1 MQTTEQT
8 VTILDTLVGHAVVV
22 PDSLSGWRV
31 VDDGFTIDQ
40 SLAAIRAAGLE
51 RARVLP
57 AVQEKQ
63 EVRRVTTDTRTQLAV
78 VVDWNALTLA
88 GRKDEN
94 WYAVRVAPSSQ
105 RVARAITLPESATE
119 RERAEADRR
128 KGESIVERQLRQKGI
143 DLYMPAFWEE
153 IRAHRGHKMRARR
166 LPLFP
171 GYVFIRRDPRLG
183 FKPVKEEVEGVIDFV
198 SVKQRPVIFSE
209 DDIRFLMIQMFD
221 REQAFRFQRAHRVE
235 EARFKRKQTLN
246 AELGRHLPRG
256 RGRKVSLRIHAEAC
270 INSLPVA
277 SRKRVLGIM
286 SALDGLEQEHGLV
299 DFREPV

>member
-1 MQTTEQT
+1 MQQTQET
-8 VTILDTLVGHAVVV
+8 VTILDVAEGFVVV
-22 PDSLSGWRV
+22 EPDSLAGWKI
-31 VDDGFTIDQ
+31 VDDGFTADR
-40 SLAAIRAAGLE
+40 SYAAIRAAGIE
-51 RARVLP
+51 KARVLP
-57 AVQEKQ
+57 ALQEKQ
-63 EVRRVTTDTRTQLAV
+63 EVSLVTTDTRTRFAV
-78 VVDWNALTLA
+78 TVDWNALALT
-88 GRKDEN
+88 GRTDEN
-94 WYAVRVAPSSQ
+94 WYAVRVAPSAQ
-105 RVARAITLPESATE
+105 RMAGAIRLTETASE
-119 RERAEADRR
+119 RERADADRR

-171 GYVFIRRDPRLG
+171 GYVFIRRDPRHG
-183 FKPVKEEVEGVIDFV
+183 FKPVKDGVDGVIDFV
-198 SVKQRPVIFSE
+198 SVKQRPMIFAE
-209 DDIRFLMIQMFD
+209 DDIRFLMLQMFD

-270 INSLPVA
+270 INSLPAA

-286 SALDGLEQEHGLV
+286 SALDGLEQEYGLV

>member
-209 DDIRFLMIQMFD
+209 DDIRFLMIQMFE
-221 REQAFRFQRAHRVE
+221 REQAFRFKRALDAE
-235 EARFKRKQTLN
+235 TKQFKRRQTLN

-256 RGRKVSLRIHAEAC
+256 RGRTVSLRVYAEAC
-270 INSLPVA
+270 INSLPST
-277 SRKRVLGIM
+277 SRERVLGIM
-286 SALDGLEQEHGLV
+286 SALDGLDEEYGLA